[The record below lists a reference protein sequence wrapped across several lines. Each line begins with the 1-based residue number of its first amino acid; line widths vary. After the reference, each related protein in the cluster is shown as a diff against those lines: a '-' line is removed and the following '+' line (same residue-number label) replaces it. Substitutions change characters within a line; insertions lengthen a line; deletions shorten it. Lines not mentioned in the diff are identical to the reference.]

1 MPDECG
7 FFYSTQ
13 PTKTNTF
20 IKESFKG
27 MKVNKERI
35 TILVG
40 VNVVSTESF
49 ALHVFYISKN
59 NYNV

>member
-1 MPDECG
+1 MSV
-7 FFYSTQ
+7 FFYSMQ

-20 IKESFKG
+20 KKESFKG
-27 MKVNKERI
+27 MEVNKERI

-49 ALHVFYISKN
+49 PLHVFNISQN